1 MYKIKFSNIIFVS
14 NKKYISKNKVIFFIY
29 GIGNC
34 SDDFKFIFKKI
45 KKNYQILIPEL
56 PGHNNIEFNKISI
69 EKFTQTIALFIK
81 KKKTFKFNIFYSFCR
96 RHNSNFII

>member
-1 MYKIKFSNIIFVS
+1 MILSLFL
-14 NKKYISKNKVIFFIY
+14 
-29 GIGNC
+29 
-34 SDDFKFIFKKI
+34 KKI

-81 KKKTFKFNIFYSFCR
+81 KKTFKFNIFYSFCR
-96 RHNSNFII
+96 RYNSNFII

>member
-1 MYKIKFSNIIFVS
+1 MTILSLFL
-14 NKKYISKNKVIFFIY
+14 KKL
-29 GIGNC
+29 
-34 SDDFKFIFKKI
+34 

-81 KKKTFKFNIFYSFCR
+81 KK
-96 RHNSNFII
+96 NF